1 MDRRIL
7 VTGATGYVGGR
18 LVRDLV
24 AHGIQVRVLV
34 RDADKLAGVLWKDAV
49 EIIEGDATDSG
60 ALELA
65 LNDVHTAFYLLH
77 SLDTGKGF
85 AKTERHMAS
94 IFGRECAKA
103 KVTQIVYLGGIANDK
118 TKSEHLA
125 SRADAGAALAQGGVA
140 TMELRAGII
149 IGSGSA
155 SFEMLRHL
163 TERLPIMPAPKWVN
177 NRTHPIAIRDVLWY
191 LEQAAQLKA
200 PVTGVF
206 DIGGPDVFTYAEMMH
221 RYAKVAGLRGRTIIP
236 IPVHSPRLC
245 GLWVNLVTP
254 VPVSIS
260 RPLIGSIINEVVAD
274 PAKSVAAF
282 IPEPAEGLVDFDYAV
297 ELALARSRDFQVITR
312 WSDATGN
319 FYPSE
324 RAQGDPSWAGASA
337 FRDVRVMTS
346 TNRREDIWASI
357 ERIGG
362 ENGWYGSDWA
372 WSLRGFI
379 DRLIGGV
386 GLRRGRRDPEHLR
399 IGDSLDF
406 WRVEALEE
414 NVRLRLLAE
423 MKLPGVALLEFRL
436 AESEGVTTLTQE
448 ATFLPKGVW
457 GHLYWWMVAPFHT
470 LIFLTMARNILRSSS
485 PTLGK

>member
-1 MDRRIL
+1 MPRQIL

-18 LVRDLV
+18 LVRNLV
-24 AHGIQVRVLV
+24 ADGFQVRVLV
-34 RDADKLAGVLWKDAV
+34 RDADKLTGLLWRDAV
-49 EIIEGDATDSG
+49 EIIEGDASDPE
-60 ALELA
+60 ALRLA
-65 LNDVHTAFYLLH
+65 LGDVHTAFYLLH
-77 SLDTGKGF
+77 SLDTGRGF
-85 AKTERHMAS
+85 AKTEKDMAL

-103 KVTQIVYLGGIANDK
+103 KVAQIVYLGGIANDK

-125 SRADAGAALAQGGVA
+125 SRVDAGEALAQGGVP

-163 TERLPIMPAPKWVN
+163 TERLPIIPAPRWVN

-191 LEQAAQLKA
+191 LERSAQLKT
-200 PVTGVF
+200 PVSGVF
-206 DIGGPDVFTYAEMMH
+206 DLGGPDIFTYAEMMH

-274 PAKSVAAF
+274 PAKSVSAF
-282 IPEPAEGLVDFDYAV
+282 IPEPAEGLVDFEHAV

-324 RAQGDPSWAGASA
+324 RAQGDPAWAGASA
-337 FRDVRVMTS
+337 FRDVRVVTS
-346 TNRREDIWASI
+346 TNQCKNIWASI

-372 WSLRGFI
+372 WELRGFI

-436 AESEGVTTLTQE
+436 TEEKGIATLTQE

-457 GHLYWWMVAPFHT
+457 GHLYWWLVSPFHT
-470 LIFLTMARNILRSSS
+470 LIFLTMARNIVHSAD
-485 PTLGK
+485 PAQTK

>member
-1 MDRRIL
+1 MARPIL

-18 LVRDLV
+18 LVRNLV
-24 AHGIQVRVLV
+24 ADGFQVRVLV
-34 RDADKLAGVLWKDAV
+34 RDASKLAGVLWKDSV
-49 EIIEGDATDSG
+49 DVVEGDATDPA
-60 ALELA
+60 ALQHA
-65 LNDVHTAFYLLH
+65 LKGIHTAFYLLH

-85 AKTERHMAS
+85 ATTEKNMALL
-94 IFGRECAKA
+94 FGRECSLAQ
-103 KVTQIVYLGGIANDK
+103 VTQIVYLGGIANDK
-118 TKSEHLA
+118 TQSEHLA
-125 SRADAGAALAQGGVA
+125 SRAEAGASLAKGSVA

-163 TERLPIMPAPKWVN
+163 TERLPIMPAPKWVK

-191 LEQAAQLKA
+191 LAQAAQLDA
-200 PVTGVF
+200 PVSGVF

-236 IPVHSPRLC
+236 IPVRSPRLC
-245 GLWVNLVTP
+245 GIWVNLVTP
-254 VPVSIS
+254 VPASIS
-260 RPLIGSIINEVVAD
+260 RPLICSLINEVVAD
-274 PAKSVAAF
+274 PAKSVSAF
-282 IPEPAEGLVDFDYAV
+282 IAEPAEKLTSFERAV
-297 ELALARSRDFQVITR
+297 ELALERSRDSQVITR

-319 FYPSE
+319 SSPWEKTQS
-324 RAQGDPSWAGASA
+324 DPIWSGASA
-337 FRDVRVMTS
+337 YRDVRVVTS
-346 TNRREDIWASI
+346 IKPRRNIWASI

-362 ENGWYGSDWA
+362 VNGWYGSDWA

-406 WRVEALEE
+406 WRVEALEQ

-423 MKLPGVALLEFRL
+423 MKLPGIALLEFRL
-436 AESEGVTTLTQE
+436 SESEGVTTLTQE
-448 ATFLPKGVW
+448 ATFFPKGVS
-457 GHLYWWMVAPFHT
+457 GHLYWWFVAPFHT
-470 LIFLTMARNILRSSS
+470 LVFQTMARNILLSASVD
-485 PTLGK
+485 

>member
-1 MDRRIL
+1 MPRRIL

-18 LVRDLV
+18 LVRNLV
-24 AHGIQVRVLV
+24 ADGFQVRVLV

-49 EIIEGDATDSG
+49 EVIEGDATDPTSLKN
-60 ALELA
+60 ALD
-65 LNDVHTAFYLLH
+65 DVRTAFYLLH
-77 SLDTGKGF
+77 SLDTGRGF
-85 AKTERHMAS
+85 AKTEKEMATL
-94 IFGRECAKA
+94 FGRECATA
-103 KVTQIVYLGGIANDK
+103 KVAQIVYLGGIANDK
-118 TKSEHLA
+118 TKSDHLA
-125 SRADAGAALAQGGVA
+125 SRADAGAALAAGGVP

-163 TERLPIMPAPKWVN
+163 TERLPIIPAPRWVN

-191 LEQAAQLKA
+191 LERAAQLET
-200 PVTGVF
+200 PVSGVF

-236 IPVHSPRLC
+236 IPVRSPRLC
-245 GLWVNLVTP
+245 GIWVNLVTP
-254 VPVSIS
+254 VPASIS

-282 IPEPAEGLVDFDYAV
+282 IPEPAEGLVDFEYAV
-297 ELALARSRDFQVITR
+297 ELALARSRDLQVITR

-319 FYPSE
+319 FYPSQ
-324 RAQGDPSWAGASA
+324 RAQGDPLWAGASA

-346 TNRREDIWASI
+346 TNSRADIWASI

-372 WSLRGFI
+372 WELRGFI
-379 DRLIGGV
+379 DRMIGGV
-386 GLRRGRRDPEHLR
+386 GLRRGRRDPNNLR
-399 IGDSLDF
+399 VGDSLDF
-406 WRVEALEE
+406 WRVEAMEE

-448 ATFLPKGVW
+448 ATFFPKGVW
-457 GHLYWWMVAPFHT
+457 GHLYWWMVSPFHS
-470 LIFLTMARNILRSSS
+470 LIFLTMARNILRSSG
-485 PTLGK
+485 PEKKH

>member
-1 MDRRIL
+1 MGRLVL

-18 LVRDLV
+18 LVRNLV
-24 AHGIQVRVLV
+24 ADGFQVRVLV
-34 RDADKLAGVLWKDAV
+34 REANKLAGVLWKDSV
-49 EIIEGDATDSG
+49 EVIEGDATDSA
-60 ALELA
+60 ALQRA
-65 LNDVHTAFYLLH
+65 LQDVHTVFYLLH
-77 SLDTGKGF
+77 SLDTGKDF
-85 AKTERHMAS
+85 ARTERDMALM
-94 IFGRECAKA
+94 FGRECASA
-103 KVTQIVYLGGIANDK
+103 EVIQIVYLGGIANDK
-118 TKSEHLA
+118 TQSEHLA
-125 SRADAGAALAQGGVA
+125 SRAAAGASLAKAGVP

-163 TERLPIMPAPKWVN
+163 TERLPVMPAPKWVN

-191 LEQAAQLKA
+191 LTQAAQLTA
-200 PVTGVF
+200 PVSGVF
-206 DIGGPDVFTYAEMMH
+206 DIGGPDVFTYAEMMR

-236 IPVHSPRLC
+236 VPIHSPRIC

-260 RPLIGSIINEVVAD
+260 RPLICSLINEVVAD
-274 PAKSVAAF
+274 PNKSVAAF
-282 IPEPAEGLVDFDYAV
+282 IPEPAEKLTTFERAV
-297 ELALARSRDFQVITR
+297 ELALERSRDSQVITR

-319 FYPSE
+319 SSPWE
-324 RAQGDPSWAGASA
+324 KAQGDPSWSGASVY
-337 FRDVRVMTS
+337 RDVRVVS
-346 TNRREDIWASI
+346 SSNPNPNIWAAI

-362 ENGWYGSDWA
+362 VNGWYGSDWA

-386 GLRRGRRDPEHLR
+386 GLRRGRRDPERLR

-436 AESEGVTTLTQE
+436 SEQNGVTTLTQE
-448 ATFLPKGVW
+448 ATFLPKGVS
-457 GHLYWWMVAPFHT
+457 GHLYWWAVAPFHT
-470 LIFLTMARNILRSSS
+470 LVFLTMAKNIMSSS
-485 PTLGK
+485 TSR

>member
-18 LVRDLV
+18 LVRNLV
-24 AHGIQVRVLV
+24 ADGFQVRVLV
-34 RDADKLAGVLWKDAV
+34 RDESKLAGVPWKNDV
-49 EIIEGDATDSG
+49 EIIEGDATDSK
-60 ALELA
+60 ALKQA
-65 LNDVHTAFYLLH
+65 LNGIHTAFYLLH

-85 AKTERHMAS
+85 AKTEENMAAL
-94 IFGRECAKA
+94 FGTQAA
-103 KVTQIVYLGGIANDK
+103 FANVQQIVYLGGIANDK
-118 TKSEHLA
+118 KQSEHLA
-125 SRADAGAALAQGGVA
+125 SRANAGASLAKAGVA

-163 TERLPIMPAPKWVN
+163 TERLPIMPAPKWVK

-191 LEQAAQLKA
+191 LSQAAQLPT
-200 PVTGVF
+200 PVSGIF

-236 IPVHSPRLC
+236 IPIHSPRLC
-245 GLWVNLVTP
+245 GVWVNLVTP

-260 RPLIGSIINEVVAD
+260 RPLIFSLINQVVAD
-274 PAKSVAAF
+274 PAKSVSAF
-282 IPEPAEGLVDFDYAV
+282 ISEPTDGLTSFERAV
-297 ELALARSRDFQVITR
+297 ELALERSRDSQVVTR

-319 FYPSE
+319 LSPS
-324 RAQGDPSWAGASA
+324 QKTQSDPSWSGASA
-337 FRDVRVMTS
+337 FRDIRVMTS
-346 TNRREDIWASI
+346 TNPIDEIWAAI

-362 ENGWYGSDWA
+362 VNGWYGSDWA

-379 DRLIGGV
+379 DRIIGGV

-399 IGDSLDF
+399 VGDSLDF

-414 NVRLRLLAE
+414 KVKLRLLAE
-423 MKLPGVALLEFRL
+423 MKLPGVAFLEFRL
-436 AESEGVTTLTQE
+436 SESDGITTLTQE
-448 ATFLPKGVW
+448 ATFFPKGVS
-457 GHLYWWMVAPFHT
+457 GHLYWWAVAPFHT
-470 LIFLTMARNILRSSS
+470 LIFLTMAKNIVNSTSSQR
-485 PTLGK
+485 

>member
-24 AHGIQVRVLV
+24 AHGIKVRVLV

-49 EIIEGDATDSG
+49 EIIEGDATDSA

-65 LNDVHTAFYLLH
+65 LKDVHTAFYLLH
-77 SLDTGKGF
+77 SLDTGKSF
-85 AKTERHMAS
+85 AKTEKSMAL

-103 KVTQIVYLGGIANDK
+103 KITQIVYLGGIANDK
-118 TKSEHLA
+118 SKSEHLA
-125 SRADAGAALAQGGVA
+125 SRADAGASLALGGVA

-163 TERLPIMPAPKWVN
+163 TERLPIMPAPKWVK

-191 LEQAAQLKA
+191 LEQAAQLKT
-200 PVTGVF
+200 PVSGVF

-236 IPVHSPRLC
+236 IPLHSPRLC

-282 IPEPAEGLVDFDYAV
+282 IPEPAEGLVDFEYAV

-324 RAQGDPSWAGASA
+324 RSQGDPSWAGASA

-346 TNRREDIWASI
+346 PNQRKDIWASI

-423 MKLPGVALLEFRL
+423 MKLPGIALLEFRL
-436 AESEGVTTLTQE
+436 SESEGITTLTQE

-457 GHLYWWMVAPFHT
+457 GHLYWWLVSPFHT
-470 LIFLTMARNILRSSS
+470 LIFQTMARNILRSSG
-485 PTLGK
+485 PKQQH